1 MLQAITKRLKQ
12 FKRNKRG
19 ISTVIVVMLSLVL
32 ITIIVGNVVL
42 WSYQMN
48 QLDMD
53 RMQET
58 LTFTNMTRATSTLWS
73 TAKSEYIL
81 NEGTLLSGTYAAT
94 KSIGSSCETFREES
108 ALTNETFNPSSYV
121 LGGSTTHVSG
131 AVSDLATDDGVSM
144 AFRSYPSA
152 TSATTLYTHQEQTI
166 VGGIE
171 SYSLELNYAD
181 AAGTTLS
188 ADAQNE
194 GRIFMGRFVYPLTGI
209 QSLPAST
216 WTVYYRAQKTISFI
230 AAHCDIDILIR
241 TSTGDVRS
249 TIATD
254 GAGSEEL
261 STSWSTLSGT
271 YSWADYTVVD
281 QTDYLEIDFYM
292 HVTAKKNNEYVQLR
306 IDDNMLDAADQTRI
320 AGIELP
326 SVYTLQVE
334 LTGSSNTE
342 DWNSLT
348 WTLNSAFTAAN
359 VDATLQ
365 LYSYDTAQYHTSGD
379 GYITYTSSAT
389 PNADET
395 VSQAITANPTH
406 YRDAFGAWK
415 IRITAVK
422 DAASPFDLA
431 LDWVEFKSSVA
442 GVYRLDLTN
451 TYQIDLQ
458 TCPLDCIQSI
468 EILLR
473 YNVSISDEK
482 WFLKAYNWATSSFS
496 DVGFNV
502 TGGSQPVL
510 DQWNEYAVNVT
521 SGWSDYVAENGTVLI
536 QFVDEGSSTSQAV
549 VGIDFLAV
557 RAIIDGV
564 SLDVKNSSPLS
575 IHVVAM
581 WINNSTDHQRYSADL
596 FMNAG
601 ETATYIRGD
610 IQMPQELFLAKV
622 VTERGNTAVFSED

>member
-1 MLQAITKRLKQ
+1 
-12 FKRNKRG
+12 
-19 ISTVIVVMLSLVL
+19 MLSLVL
-32 ITIIVGNVVL
+32 ITIIVGNVIL

-48 QLDMD
+48 QLDLD

-58 LTFTNMTRATSTLWS
+58 LTFTNMTRATATVWS
-73 TAKSEYIL
+73 TARSEYVI

-94 KSIGSSCETFREES
+94 KSIGASYETFREES
-108 ALTNETFNPSSYV
+108 ALTNETFNPSTYV

-131 AVSDLATDDGVSM
+131 AVSDLTTNNSVSM

-166 VGGIE
+166 VGGIA
-171 SYSLELNYAD
+171 SYSLEQNSAD
-181 AAGTTLS
+181 AAGITLS

-194 GRIFMGRFVYPLTGI
+194 GRLYMGSFVYPLTGV
-209 QSLPAST
+209 QSIPAST
-216 WTVYYRAQKTISFI
+216 WTAYYRAQKTLSFI
-230 AAHCDIDILIR
+230 TAHCDVDIMIR
-241 TSTGDVRS
+241 TSAGAVRS

-254 GAGSEEL
+254 VAGSEEL

-271 YSWADYTVVD
+271 YSWTNYSVVD

-306 IDDNMLDAADQTRI
+306 IDDNMIAATDQTRI

-326 SVYTLQVE
+326 SVYTVQVE
-334 LTGSSNTE
+334 LTGSSNTQN
-342 DWNSLT
+342 WQVLT

-365 LYSYDTAQYHTSGD
+365 LYNYDTVQYPTSGD
-379 GYITYTSSAT
+379 GCITYTSSAT
-389 PNADET
+389 PNTDET
-395 VSQAITANPTH
+395 GSQAITANPTH
-406 YRDAFGAWK
+406 YRDALGAWK
-415 IRITAVK
+415 IRVTGVR
-422 DAASPFDLA
+422 DEASPFDLA
-431 LDWVEFKSSVA
+431 LDWVAFNSSVA
-442 GVYRLDLTN
+442 GVYRLDVIN

-458 TCPLDCIQSI
+458 TCPLDCIQGI
-468 EILLR
+468 EVLLR
-473 YNVSISDEK
+473 YDVSISDEK
-482 WFLKAYNWATSSFS
+482 WFLKAYNWETGSFS

-521 SGWSDYVAENGTVLI
+521 SGWSDYVAENGTILI
-536 QFVDEGSSTSQAV
+536 EFVDEGVSTSQAV
-549 VGIDFLAV
+549 VGVDFLAV
-557 RAIIDGV
+557 TAIIDGV
-564 SLDVKNSSPLS
+564 SLEVRNASPLS
-575 IHVVAM
+575 IHIVAV
-581 WINNSTDHQRYSADL
+581 WINNSTDHQRYSADF

-601 ETATYIRGD
+601 ETATYVRGD
-610 IQMPQELFLAKV
+610 IQMPQELLLAKV